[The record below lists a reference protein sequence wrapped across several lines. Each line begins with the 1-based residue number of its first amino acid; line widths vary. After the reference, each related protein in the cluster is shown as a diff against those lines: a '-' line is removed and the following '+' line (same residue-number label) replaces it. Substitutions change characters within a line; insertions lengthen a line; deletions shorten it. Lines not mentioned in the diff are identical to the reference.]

1 MTRKCTRC
9 MVPMEL
15 DPDVYALLN
24 VSHGG
29 VQPIKIYR
37 CTKCG
42 KTEIVFYQN
51 LRYRDIKAVET
62 ALDLEQF
69 NKNVEYQEALP
80 R

>member
-1 MTRKCTRC
+1 MVAMTQ
-9 MVPMEL
+9 

-29 VQPIKIYR
+29 VQPIKIYK
-37 CTKCG
+37 CPKCG
-42 KTEIVFYQN
+42 KTELVFYQN

-62 ALDLEQF
+62 ALDFEQLSQNLEY
-69 NKNVEYQEALP
+69 KEALT